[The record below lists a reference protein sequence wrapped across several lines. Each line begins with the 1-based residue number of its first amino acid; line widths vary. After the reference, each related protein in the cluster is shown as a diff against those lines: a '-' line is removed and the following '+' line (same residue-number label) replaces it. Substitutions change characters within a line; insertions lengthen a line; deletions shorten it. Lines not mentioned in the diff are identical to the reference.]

1 MRWSVR
7 DIARQAV
14 EDGIVDSIHYSS
26 VCLILNEFDLKPHHI
41 RYWLNSQDPDFETKA
56 ASILWYYERAQSLA
70 REGVL
75 VVCMDEKT
83 GIQALGRRHPDHPV
97 RPGLPLRREFEYV
110 RHGSVHLQLALTV
123 ATGDVWA
130 RNLPRNDH
138 QHCIDTLERLDH
150 RYRDAK
156 RIELILDNGSSH
168 TAKET
173 KAWFVEH
180 SDRIRPHFTPT
191 HASWLDQAELALGA
205 ISRRYIKNAV
215 VDSRRDLIKRIRA
228 GISEYNKLYAHPFDW
243 SFTRH
248 AMHEW
253 YRKKDC
259 PGTSS
264 TLN

>member
-14 EDGIVDSIHYSS
+14 EEGIVESIHYSS

-41 RYWLNSQDPDFETKA
+41 RYWLNSQDPDFEKKA
-56 ASILWYYERAQSLA
+56 ASILWFYERAQSLA
-70 REGVL
+70 RDGIL
-75 VVCMDEKT
+75 VVCLDEKT
-83 GIQALGRRHPDHPV
+83 GIQALGRRHPDHPLL
-97 RPGLPLRREFEYV
+97 PGLPLRREFEYV
-110 RHGSVHLQLALTV
+110 RNGYVHLQLSLAV
-123 ATGDVWA
+123 ATGEVWG

-168 TAKET
+168 TAQET
-173 KAWFVEH
+173 KAWFEEH
-180 SDRIRPHFTPT
+180 RNRIRPHFTPT
-191 HASWLDQAELALGA
+191 HASWLNQAELGLGA

-215 VDSRRDLIKRIRA
+215 VDSRQEMIARIRD
-228 GISEYNKLYAHPFDW
+228 GIREYNKLYAHPFDW

-253 YRKKDC
+253 YREKISRR
-259 PGTSS
+259 TSS
-264 TLN
+264 TVN